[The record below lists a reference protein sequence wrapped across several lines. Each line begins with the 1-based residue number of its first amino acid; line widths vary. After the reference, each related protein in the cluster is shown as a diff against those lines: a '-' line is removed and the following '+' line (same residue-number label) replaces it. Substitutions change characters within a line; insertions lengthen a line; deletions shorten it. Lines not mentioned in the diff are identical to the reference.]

1 MKCRA
6 SLAEMMCVYMYVQR
20 RDSLLSLLEEE
31 DQRGE
36 LWMQVEED
44 VQLMDVREELL
55 IGWEQE
61 DMYAHDWL

>member
-1 MKCRA
+1 
-6 SLAEMMCVYMYVQR
+6 MMCVYMYVQR

-36 LWMQVEED
+36 LWMLVEED